1 MSTRLTLFIIGLLL
15 LTACSSK
22 EAVSVE
28 TGEGMTEVI
37 NVAMPSGGGKIN
49 DPKHGEEISIAIGA
63 VVGVNDTVA
72 NGVATMHFFEDGV
85 TFVGIQANMY
95 TPPKGSFFEAWAA
108 LKDDKSTWITLG
120 HLTNPQGDVRH
131 ILNAQKEKN
140 LREYK
145 RIIITKEL
153 DDGNPEPQDVVAE
166 AKLEEK
172 KR

>member
-1 MSTRLTLFIIGLLL
+1 MHTRITLFIIGLLL

-22 EAVSVE
+22 ETVSGE
-28 TGEGMTEVI
+28 TDEGRTEVI
-37 NVAMPSGGGKIN
+37 NVAMPSGGGKLN

-63 VVGVNDTVA
+63 VVGMNDTVA

-95 TPPKGSFFEAWAA
+95 TPPQGSFFEAWAVSN
-108 LKDDKSTWITLG
+108 DEKSTWITLG

-131 ILNAQKEKN
+131 ILNAQKEKD
-140 LREYK
+140 LRTYK
-145 RIIITKEL
+145 RIMITKEL
-153 DDGNPEPQDVVAE
+153 DDGNPEPGDIVAE